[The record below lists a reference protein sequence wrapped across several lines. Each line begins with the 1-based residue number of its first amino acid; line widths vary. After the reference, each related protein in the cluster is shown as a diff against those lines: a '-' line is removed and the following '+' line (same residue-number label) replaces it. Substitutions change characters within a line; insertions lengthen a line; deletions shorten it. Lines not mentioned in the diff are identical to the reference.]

1 MMELKITQ
9 LSQNSGQIAG
19 LPANPRQWKKADVE
33 RLAKSIEETPEL
45 LDARPLIVM
54 PHDGKYIVLGGN
66 LRLAALKHLGRKA
79 APVYVLPDDTPID
92 KQKEIVIKDNGSFG
106 EWDYDVLANEWD
118 DLPLADWG
126 VPSWETET
134 EEMANVTEEMA
145 NVTEDDFDE
154 EQDEIHVRCQKGDI
168 WQLGDH
174 RLMCCDST
182 DLETVKRL
190 MGGALADLLLTDPPY
205 NVDYGDETQKV
216 MEKRKHRTDGLIV
229 LNDNMK
235 SEDFLRFLITSFA
248 CAEANMKAGAAFY
261 IFHSD
266 TEGFNF
272 RKALYVTKGM
282 HLSACLIW
290 VKDSL
295 CLGRSDYQWRHEPCL
310 YGWKEGAAHH
320 WYNDR
325 KQTTCLEFAK
335 PKKSEEHPTM
345 KPIPLFSYL
354 MENSTK
360 KGDVV
365 LDPFAGSGTT
375 LICAEQ
381 LGRRC
386 FTIELDPHYCDVII
400 ARWEK
405 FTGKEAVKL

>member
-1 MMELKITQ
+1 M
-9 LSQNSGQIAG
+9 
-19 LPANPRQWKKADVE
+19 
-33 RLAKSIEETPEL
+33 
-45 LDARPLIVM
+45 
-54 PHDGKYIVLGGN
+54 
-66 LRLAALKHLGRKA
+66 
-79 APVYVLPDDTPID
+79 
-92 KQKEIVIKDNGSFG
+92 
-106 EWDYDVLANEWD
+106 
-118 DLPLADWG
+118 
-126 VPSWETET
+126 
-134 EEMANVTEEMA
+134 
-145 NVTEDDFDE
+145 
-154 EQDEIHVRCQKGDI
+154 
-168 WQLGDH
+168 
-174 RLMCCDST
+174 
-182 DLETVKRL
+182 
-190 MGGALADLLLTDPPY
+190 ADLLLTDPPY

-290 VKDSL
+290 IKDSL

-354 MENSTK
+354 MGNSTK

-405 FTGKEAVKL
+405 LTGKEAVKL